1 MVGNVLVS
9 GFMVAAALVAG
20 TTARTIL
27 LACACTALPV
37 VNSVASGLVMSLIPS
52 EVMGRLV
59 SAVLLINMGLPALA
73 PYSAGRGLDVLG
85 APTTIIAFALVGLAS
100 LALVLSRREIR
111 QLGYPDQ
118 WQAS

>member
-1 MVGNVLVS
+1 
-9 GFMVAAALVAG
+9 
-20 TTARTIL
+20 
-27 LACACTALPV
+27 
-37 VNSVASGLVMSLIPS
+37 
-52 EVMGRLV
+52 
-59 SAVLLINMGLPALA
+59 MGLPALA